1 MPDTG
6 VYGMNKLSLSAS
18 VRWAICGGG
27 LALGAAIPLVAAE
40 SPSAPADELS
50 EVLVTGSRIRGAE
63 PVGSAVISLDRES
76 LESAGQVTVDRIL
89 KEIPQN
95 FDLGVS
101 ENSRGQSGG
110 SGNIVYGNT
119 VNLRGIGPYATLV
132 LLDGHRVTN
141 NSRSTDPSILPT
153 LGLERVEVIA
163 DGASAI
169 YGSDAVAGV
178 VNLIPRRNMDGAELF
193 ARGGIAGQSSFSE
206 TVFGGAWGKTWDRG
220 QFMLAFEHVDRGNLS
235 GDDRDFFTGDQ
246 RNFGG
251 RDYRTT
257 RCNPG
262 TLVTAATGGISY
274 AIPVGGL
281 TPANAAS
288 LVAGTSNRCDEL
300 PGQDL
305 FPKQTYDSVSS
316 TFTFDLTDRISVFA
330 DGYYSDRSFLRHAA
344 YASARLAVP
353 ETNAWFVRPTGFAGT
368 SYLIDYSFIND
379 LPRNDSIGHATN
391 WQVTPGLRFKLPR
404 DWVAEALFGY
414 GKTKDESNTYR
425 GTNNTALNTAL
436 ASSDPA
442 TAFDPYGLGRTSAAV
457 RAAISDQI
465 FLAPTYSDFKGY
477 ELRLNGTVLDLPGG
491 GLGLATGFERQDLDV
506 ALGSARGG
514 PTTALAWRNFG
525 RTVDS
530 GYAELNIPLFGAPNA
545 RSGLQKLTLNAA
557 LRYDDYSDVGDTT
570 NEKLGIS
577 WVPVPGLTLRGSY
590 GSSFRAPLIAQIYGN
605 SNNLFVQSYQNPA
618 GGAAITGVALSGQ
631 NLGLAPEKATTW
643 STGFDWDATDAM
655 RVSLTYFDVNYRGQ
669 VESYLSN
676 LAILARE
683 SDFAGTG
690 IILRGTEAAERVQE
704 LIDDGIVVVGTLPG
718 GSAANV
724 TVFVDGRSQNLGVS
738 NTRGFDFATT
748 YSIES
753 DIHGS
758 FQLLLNGTYI
768 SKYEVAIT
776 SAAAAADRLNTIFN
790 PLKLKLRAGVNWSK
804 GPWQGSAM
812 VTRINGYTNNAVT
825 PQERVGAYMPVDL
838 TLSADLGQLGSSTLL
853 QDLQLGLEIRNAMDE
868 DPPYVNLAPSG
879 NGSGGYDATASNP
892 VGRLFA
898 LSLRKKW

>member
-1 MPDTG
+1 MS
-6 VYGMNKLSLSAS
+6 KLNLSRS
-18 VRWAICGGG
+18 VRQAIYGTG
-27 LALGAAIPLVAAE
+27 LALGVALPLMAADE
-40 SPSAPADELS
+40 APGSSEELS
-50 EVLVTGSRIRGAE
+50 EVVVTGSRIRGAE
-63 PVGSAVISLDRES
+63 PVGSAVLTLGRES

-141 NSRSTDPSILPT
+141 NSRSTDPSIVPT

-169 YGSDAVAGV
+169 YGSDAIAGV

-193 ARGGIAGQSSFSE
+193 ARGGFAGKSSFDE

-220 QFMLAFEHVDRGNLS
+220 QVMLAVEHAERSNLS
-235 GDDRDFFTGDQ
+235 GDDRDFFVGDQ
-246 RNFGG
+246 RSNGG

-262 TLVTAATGGISY
+262 TLVTSGTGGTTY
-274 AIPVGGL
+274 AIPAAGL
-281 TPANAAS
+281 TTTNVAS
-288 LVAGTSNRCDEL
+288 LVAGTSNLCNEL

-305 FPKQTYDSVSS
+305 FPEQNYDSAMS
-316 TFTFDLTDRISVFA
+316 TFTYDLTPWASVFA
-330 DGYYSDRSFLRHAA
+330 DGYYSDRTFLRHAA
-344 YASARLAVP
+344 YASARLTVP
-353 ETNAWFVRPTGFAGT
+353 QTNAWFVRPVGFTGT
-368 SYLIDYSFIND
+368 SYSIDYSFIND

-391 WQVTPGLRFKLPR
+391 WQVTPGLRFQLPH
-404 DWVAEALFGY
+404 DWQAEALIGY
-414 GKTKDESNTYR
+414 GKTRDESNTYR
-425 GTNNTALNTAL
+425 GTNNTALNAAL
-436 ASSDPA
+436 ASNDPNL
-442 TAFDPYGLGRTSAAV
+442 AFDPYGLGRTSAAV

-465 FLAPTYSDFKGY
+465 FLAPTYTDFKGY
-477 ELRLNGTVLDLPGG
+477 ELRLNGNLLDLPGG
-491 GLGLATGFERQDLDV
+491 GLGLAAGFERQDLDV
-506 ALGSARGG
+506 SLGSARGG
-514 PTTALAWRNFG
+514 PTTVLTWRNFG

-530 GYAELNIPLFGAPNA
+530 AYAEFNIPLFGKGNA
-545 RSGLQKLTLNAA
+545 RPGLQQLTLNAA

-570 NEKLGIS
+570 NEKFGIN
-577 WVPVPGLTLRGSY
+577 WVPVEGLTLRGSY
-590 GSSFRAPLIAQIYGN
+590 GTSFRAPLIAQIYGN

-631 NLGLAPEKATTW
+631 NLGLAPEEATTW
-643 STGFDWDATDAM
+643 STGFDWDATDAW
-655 RVSLTYFDVNYRGQ
+655 RLSLTYFDVNYRGQ

-683 SDFAGTG
+683 SDFTGTG
-690 IILRGTEAAERVQE
+690 IILRGTAAGARVQE
-704 LIDDGIVVVGTLPG
+704 LINQGIVVVGTLPG
-718 GSAANV
+718 GNAANV

-748 YSIES
+748 YTLDTSS
-753 DIHGS
+753 NGS
-758 FQLLLNGTYI
+758 FQFLLNGTYLK
-768 SKYEVAIT
+768 KYEVAIT
-776 SAAAAADRLNTIFN
+776 STAALADRLNTIFN
-790 PLKLKLRAGVNWSK
+790 PLKLKLRGGVNWSR
-804 GPWQGSAM
+804 GPLQSSVM
-812 VTRINGYTNNAVT
+812 ITRVNGYDNNAVT
-825 PQERVGAYMPVDL
+825 PVERVGAYTPIDL
-838 TLSADLGQLGSSTLL
+838 TFSADLGEFGSSPVLK
-853 QDLQLGLEIRNAMDE
+853 DLQLGFEIRNALDE

-879 NGSGGYDATASNP
+879 NGSGGYDATSSNP